1 MKEKRQK
8 RIIDLIENNQIETQE
23 ELANLLIRDGFAVTQ
38 ATVSRD
44 IKELSLFKAPQKDG
58 KQVYAVAK
66 KTEIQNA
73 TEEKYI
79 RVLKDSTASIEAA
92 GNLLV
97 IKTGAGMGMAV
108 GTAIDALHIKEIIGC
123 IAGDDTVMCALKH
136 HEKASQVQHYL
147 EHLIS

>member
-58 KQVYAVAK
+58 KQVYAG
-66 KTEIQNA
+66 
-73 TEEKYI
+73 
-79 RVLKDSTASIEAA
+79 RS
-92 GNLLV
+92 
-97 IKTGAGMGMAV
+97 
-108 GTAIDALHIKEIIGC
+108 
-123 IAGDDTVMCALKH
+123 
-136 HEKASQVQHYL
+136 
-147 EHLIS
+147 